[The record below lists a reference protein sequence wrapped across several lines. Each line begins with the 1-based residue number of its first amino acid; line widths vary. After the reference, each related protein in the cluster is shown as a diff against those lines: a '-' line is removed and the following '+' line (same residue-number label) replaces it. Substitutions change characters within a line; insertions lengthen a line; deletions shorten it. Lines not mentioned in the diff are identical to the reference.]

1 MIGLSNRDVLGYN
14 VWIQDMV
21 EHKRRQD
28 PCYRH
33 TWFFFLR
40 SAPMV
45 LVTEESR
52 LYYSPTYGDESV
64 MVVEATDALLDEL
77 YRGKVNVK
85 LNREGHAHLCGESE
99 SYRMR
104 LVDNSNAQ
112 LYISPPVSGK
122 SVIDCSATGVVSLER
137 IHTVSLP
144 DEAIRDIFAKNLGVP
159 DIIPYLCHGT
169 IWSEHRIRRHLAER
183 VNYFMENGRWMML
196 SDEAV
201 FATLDLILNICAI
214 VGPSNGSEFNSEDI
228 WLNLNESVTAD
239 GGQSVSLSLVQ
250 YLLSRLS
257 SDESTSFKN
266 KGETQWSL
274 NIAVDPDKLLL
285 HRGRQVLHTRLS
297 NRANVNVDRFV
308 SEWKQALETTVL
320 IDACL
325 IDDEALVNLL
335 PTVLNGRAVTD
346 DELIV
351 AMDARDLSIEIEKRI
366 VELFQV
372 KPRWRKTEFE
382 SFIRPLIAEGVKP
395 ETVLLKTCRLDL
407 PEGDDTGSEMLYSSK
422 F

>member
-1 MIGLSNRDVLGYN
+1 
-14 VWIQDMV
+14 
-21 EHKRRQD
+21 
-28 PCYRH
+28 
-33 TWFFFLR
+33 
-40 SAPMV
+40 
-45 LVTEESR
+45 
-52 LYYSPTYGDESV
+52 
-64 MVVEATDALLDEL
+64 
-77 YRGKVNVK
+77 
-85 LNREGHAHLCGESE
+85 
-99 SYRMR
+99 
-104 LVDNSNAQ
+104 
-112 LYISPPVSGK
+112 
-122 SVIDCSATGVVSLER
+122 
-137 IHTVSLP
+137 
-144 DEAIRDIFAKNLGVP
+144 
-159 DIIPYLCHGT
+159 
-169 IWSEHRIRRHLAER
+169 
-183 VNYFMENGRWMML
+183 ML

-214 VGPSNGSEFNSEDI
+214 VGPSNGNEFNSEDI